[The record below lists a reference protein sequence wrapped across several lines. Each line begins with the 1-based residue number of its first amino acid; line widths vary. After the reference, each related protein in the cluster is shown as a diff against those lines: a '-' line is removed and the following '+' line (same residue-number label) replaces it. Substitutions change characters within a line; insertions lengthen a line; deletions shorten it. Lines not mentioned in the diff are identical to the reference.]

1 MKPTAAQAPTSKP
14 TLEIKRLTIRSG
26 VLAGR
31 ELTPR
36 CSPHNDCGTIT
47 G

>member
-1 MKPTAAQAPTSKP
+1 MKSSSTPTTPSLRIQRVTVRTALK
-14 TLEIKRLTIRSG
+14 
-26 VLAGR
+26 AGR

-36 CSPHNDCGTIT
+36 CSPHNDCSTIT